1 MILFFG
7 SSTTAGENSEVK
19 FTDFLETKQVVKNL
33 GIPGT
38 TLGEY
43 SIYPVDGNSL
53 LSLIKKHE
61 GLIKTCDEIVLEYGI
76 NDVTA
81 IMCGFTTTRSVMV
94 TFVKALDAIRQLNPT
109 VDIKFLTIS
118 FDPDTIYEYSVK
130 MCKYLSDIYFKGYDI
145 DIYSPRWGRVYWDLF
160 EQIFKKNLDCREMF
174 KDKNEYLENLSS
186 DNLHVNEVGHKIIA
200 KNIGIL

>member
-19 FTDFLETKQVVKNL
+19 FTDFLETKEVIKNL

-43 SIYPVDGNSL
+43 SIYPVDDNSL

-61 GLIKTCDEIVLEYGI
+61 GLIKTCDKIVLEYGI

-160 EQIFKKNLDCREMF
+160 EQVFKKNLDCREMF